1 MSVKEKSAV
10 MGKITS
16 VYGVKGWVKVISY
29 AQEKENLCNFKNW
42 ILDNTGVTTA
52 VKVKNCKS
60 HGGGLVAQLEGCN
73 DRELAKQYCG
83 SLVTVPQSELPGLG
97 SGEYYWHQLEGMNVI
112 TTESVLLG
120 KVSHLIETGSN
131 DVLIVKKCKDSLDGK
146 ERLIPYLP
154 GQVVT
159 SVDLDNNVIEVDWDP
174 DF

>member
-1 MSVKEKSAV
+1 

-29 AQEKENLCNFKNW
+29 AQEKENLCNFNSW
-42 ILDNTGVTTA
+42 ILDNSGVIST

-83 SLVTVPQSELPGLG
+83 SLVTIPQSALPDLG
-97 SGEYYWHQLEGMNVI
+97 NGEYYWHQLEGMKVI

-131 DVLIVKKCKDSLDGK
+131 DVLIVEKCKDSLDGK
-146 ERLIPYLP
+146 ERLIPYMP
-154 GQVVT
+154 DQVVK